1 MKILVIAEQKDGV
14 LDTGAFEALGAA
26 STLGAEIMTAIL
38 AVDAAP
44 LAEELA
50 KHGGGKVL
58 AVSHP
63 SLGVFNQQIQCAAL
77 TEIIEKYRPN
87 AVIAV
92 GRMSAKSL
100 LSALAA
106 VSGGGMASDAIN
118 LRLEGGKLVAVRP
131 HYGGK
136 AISEVVAAD
145 PEKPFFVTLRVKA
158 FDPAG
163 PGEGEVIS
171 ENVSDSCFV
180 SDLKIVES
188 IKESGQAVKLED
200 ADRVVSFG
208 RGIQGPENIPMVREL
223 ADSLGA
229 ALGASRAVVDAGW
242 IEYKHQVG
250 QTGRTVSPKLYLTV
264 GISGA
269 IQHLIG
275 MQSSKVI
282 VSINK
287 DKDAPIFGVATYGIV
302 GDAFEIVPA
311 LTERFRQGG

>member
-1 MKILVIAEQKDGV
+1 MKILVIAEQKNGV
-14 LDTGAFEALGAA
+14 LDTSAFEALGAA
-26 STLGAEIMTAIL
+26 GALGAEVMTAIL
-38 AVDAAP
+38 AADAAP

-58 AVSHP
+58 AISNP
-63 SLGVFNQQIQCAAL
+63 ALGVFNLQIQCAVL
-77 TEIIEKYRPN
+77 SELIEKHQPN
-87 AVIAV
+87 AVIAA
-92 GRMSAKSL
+92 GRMSGKSL
-100 LSALAA
+100 LAALAA
-106 VSGGGMASDAIN
+106 VTGGGMATDAID
-118 LRLEGGKLVAVRP
+118 LRVDNGKLVAVRP
-131 HYGGK
+131 QYGGK
-136 AISEVVAAD
+136 VISEIAATD
-145 PEKPFFVTLRVKA
+145 PTKPFFITLRVKA
-158 FDPAG
+158 FNPAG
-163 PGEGEVIS
+163 AGAGEVIT
-171 ENVSDSCFV
+171 ETVSDSCFESAMKV
-180 SDLKIVES
+180 VES
-188 IKESGQAVKLED
+188 VKESGQAVKLED
-200 ADRVVSFG
+200 ADQIVSFG
-208 RGIQGPENIPMVREL
+208 RGIQGPENIPMVQEL

-250 QTGRTVSPKLYLTV
+250 QTGRTVSPKLYVTV

-269 IQHLIG
+269 IQHLVG